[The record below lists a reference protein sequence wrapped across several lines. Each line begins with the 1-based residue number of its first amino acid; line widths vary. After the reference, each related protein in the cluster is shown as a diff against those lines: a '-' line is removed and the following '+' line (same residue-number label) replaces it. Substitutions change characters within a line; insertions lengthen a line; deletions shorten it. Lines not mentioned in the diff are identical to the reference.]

1 MLYNSI
7 NMNYILYGEQY
18 PMIRKKLNKI
28 LEERLGIIDE
38 FNVSKFDMDET
49 ELSEAL
55 FDASMLPLGCDR
67 KAVVLDH
74 VEFLSRGANKDDV
87 TQILEL
93 VQSDNDAI
101 DIFFIV
107 RHATI
112 DDKSPIVAEI
122 KDKGQIINFV
132 NLTKNDWP
140 IYVRKYFKDRDA
152 LIDNDAVDEFINR
165 IDGDL
170 NLFINEAN
178 KLILYKNHITLVDVT
193 LMISKPIEDDAF
205 QMSNALF
212 RGDNATALSIFRDL
226 KLFGSKAT
234 DSLIP
239 MLGSQFRFISEVFY
253 LYDKGLEQGEIAS
266 ELACNPFRAKISLQ
280 YRRRLSRR
288 DIAHALDDLYYLDY
302 QIKSGQIDRFYG
314 FELFLINFPN

>member
-132 NLTKNDWP
+132 NLTKDDWP
-140 IYVRKYFKDRDA
+140 IYVRKYFKDRS
-152 LIDNDAVDEFINR
+152 
-165 IDGDL
+165 G
-170 NLFINEAN
+170 
-178 KLILYKNHITLVDVT
+178 
-193 LMISKPIEDDAF
+193 
-205 QMSNALF
+205 
-212 RGDNATALSIFRDL
+212 
-226 KLFGSKAT
+226 
-234 DSLIP
+234 
-239 MLGSQFRFISEVFY
+239 
-253 LYDKGLEQGEIAS
+253 
-266 ELACNPFRAKISLQ
+266 RA
-280 YRRRLSRR
+280 
-288 DIAHALDDLYYLDY
+288 HV
-302 QIKSGQIDRFYG
+302 
-314 FELFLINFPN
+314 